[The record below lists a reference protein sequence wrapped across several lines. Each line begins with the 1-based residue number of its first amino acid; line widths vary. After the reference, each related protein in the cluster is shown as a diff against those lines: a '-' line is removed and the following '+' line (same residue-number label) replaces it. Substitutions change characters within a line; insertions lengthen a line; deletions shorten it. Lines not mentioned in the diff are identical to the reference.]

1 MDAGGSS
8 TYVCMFTSRAFARV
22 NAAKCAEKERER
34 EGGRRLQ
41 SPCRCPRNTVQNGR
55 QGFRSVSYIYRSTW
69 KAASTTADHRVSTV
83 VATTNRSTIHVRYKH
98 HPTHW
103 TEEVSFTLY
112 CSARALASEDVS
124 FSFKQQILKR
134 IDELV
139 VYLHS
144 YIGGKIRIWFRRISF
159 MDYTFRVF
167 CVSVTRTFYFYIFIF
182 VSISHGEKEY
192 LTNLSS
198 INYSHSSMHN
208 NDDIY

>member
-8 TYVCMFTSRAFARV
+8 TCVCMFTSRAFARV

-34 EGGRRLQ
+34 GGEEALE
-41 SPCRCPRNTVQNGR
+41 SL
-55 QGFRSVSYIYRSTW
+55 SVSQEHGPERETRLSVCIVHLQKYLEGSQYHGRPPCFHSCRYNE
-69 KAASTTADHRVSTV
+69 SFDHPCSLQTSSNPLDGRGFLYFILFGSRFSLGGCFLLLQI
-83 VATTNRSTIHVRYKH
+83 ANF
-98 HPTHW
+98 
-103 TEEVSFTLY
+103 EEDRRISCIFTY
-112 CSARALASEDVS
+112 
-124 FSFKQQILKR
+124 
-134 IDELV
+134 
-139 VYLHS
+139 S

-182 VSISHGEKEY
+182 VSISH
-192 LTNLSS
+192 LSS

>member
-55 QGFRSVSYIYRSTW
+55 QGFRFVSYIYRSTW

-139 VYLHS
+139 VYLYS
-144 YIGGKIRIWFRRISF
+144 YIGGKIRIWFRWISF
-159 MDYTFRVF
+159 MDYTFHTGLF
-167 CVSVTRTFYFYIFIF
+167 CIGNSNFLFLYFYIRFDL
-182 VSISHGEKEY
+182 SRGERISHEFILYK
-192 LTNLSS
+192 LFTFVNAQQ
-198 INYSHSSMHN
+198 
-208 NDDIY
+208 